1 MCDSTERFRATAKKC
16 EENRAAGVMLDD
28 SIEIIKVIRGWGL
41 PMVSWLALE
50 SSSLHRIAGPWND
63 PLS

>member
-1 MCDSTERFRATAKKC
+1 MEPSVCDSTERFRATAKKC

-41 PMVSWLALE
+41 NKGYQGLGLANGEL
-50 SSSLHRIAGPWND
+50 AG
-63 PLS
+63 S